1 MNEFLAITLTALLT
15 SNVVASLGYGAISLQ
30 SEKRNVFYMLT
41 ASMITI
47 VTTIVAGLAYFFINK
62 HVLIGMDLEFLRAFV
77 IVFLS
82 SGLAFLSRI
91 LVKYMSREMFFLYEK
106 SYQFATQIIISV
118 SILLIVSYH
127 VEFTATMF
135 ELATY
140 SLGFLVVQFI
150 FFPLYAKM
158 DNLNSFKPAR
168 NIPLTLYILSI
179 ISMIIYT
186 VSYYVIGG

>member
-1 MNEFLAITLTALLT
+1 MNQFIAITLTALLT

-30 SEKRNVFYMLT
+30 SEKRNFFYMLT

-47 VTTIVAGLAYFFINK
+47 VSTIVAGLAYYFINL
-62 HVLIGMDLEFLRAFV
+62 HLLIGMDLEFLRAFV

-82 SGLAFLSRI
+82 VMMAFLSRL
-91 LVKYMSREMFFLYEK
+91 LVKAISREMFFLYEK
-106 SYQFATQIIISV
+106 SYQFATQSILSV

-127 VEFTATMF
+127 AAFTDTMF

-140 SLGFLVVQFI
+140 CLGFLVVQFI

-186 VSYYVIGG
+186 VSYYI